1 MPHCPPLPSSLLNQ
15 SGRFRQNSAI
25 LLMHVVWCAIT
36 KIPRMFEKKTSLL
49 CISQCFQKSTWEK
62 SGSIVTMATNLMTF
76 LIPDMPILVLTI
88 YNH

>member
-36 KIPRMFEKKTSLL
+36 KIPRIFEKKTSLL
-49 CISQCFQKSTWEK
+49 CISQCFPK
-62 SGSIVTMATNLMTF
+62 
-76 LIPDMPILVLTI
+76 I
-88 YNH
+88 YLGEIWIDRNYGDEFDDFSNT

>member
-36 KIPRMFEKKTSLL
+36 KIPRMFEKKLL
-49 CISQCFQKSTWEK
+49 CSAFHSVFQKSTWEK

-76 LIPDMPILVLTI
+76 LIPDMPILVLTM